1 MTYLIK
7 GNVSN
12 YIDNIS
18 NYILQLDIK
27 STFVPLP
34 ILFSSHFSSFG
45 TGSKIVRLITTLIF
59 LKFRAEKFDESQNFL
74 IKIKFIQS

>member
-1 MTYLIK
+1 MTYLLID
-7 GNVSN
+7 NVSN
-12 YIDNIS
+12 HTDNIS

-34 ILFSSHFSSFG
+34 ILFSSHLSFFG
-45 TGSKIVRLITTLIF
+45 TGSKIVKLITTLIF
-59 LKFRAEKFDESQNFL
+59 LKSRAEKFDESQNFL